1 MSYGTSLASAYH
13 QVGVYTGKILK
24 EEGRNKSDSSQY
36 LKKGIFLPEASSSLH
51 HGGIRAMLSKPFCF
65 LLAGLL
71 VVVPLWLLM
80 SCGIS
85 ADGRLTSHKTLIG
98 MGFSFAVG
106 VFWLYEDVK
115 DLLRTR

>member
-1 MSYGTSLASAYH
+1 
-13 QVGVYTGKILK
+13 VKV
-24 EEGRNKSDSSQY
+24 KSGSQY
-36 LKKGIFLPEASSSLH
+36 LKKGIFLPELRSPR
-51 HGGIRAMLSKPFCF
+51 GIWAMLSKPFCF

-71 VVVPLWLLM
+71 VVVPLWILM
-80 SCGIS
+80 SYGIS

-115 DLLRTR
+115 ELLRTR

>member
-1 MSYGTSLASAYH
+1 
-13 QVGVYTGKILK
+13 
-24 EEGRNKSDSSQY
+24 
-36 LKKGIFLPEASSSLH
+36 
-51 HGGIRAMLSKPFCF
+51 MLSKSFCF

-71 VVVPLWLLM
+71 VVVPLWILM
-80 SCGIS
+80 SYGIS
-85 ADGRLTSHKTLIG
+85 ADGRLTSHKTIIG

>member
-1 MSYGTSLASAYH
+1 
-13 QVGVYTGKILK
+13 
-24 EEGRNKSDSSQY
+24 
-36 LKKGIFLPEASSSLH
+36 
-51 HGGIRAMLSKPFCF
+51 MLSKPFCF

-85 ADGRLTSHKTLIG
+85 AGRLTSHKTLIG

>member
-1 MSYGTSLASAYH
+1 LRASCRDADLQLRPRFRQTILVPKSGQHHEH
-13 QVGVYTGKILK
+13 QL
-24 EEGRNKSDSSQY
+24 DQ
-36 LKKGIFLPEASSSLH
+36 
-51 HGGIRAMLSKPFCF
+51 GGMLSKPFCF

-71 VVVPLWLLM
+71 VVVPLWILM
-80 SCGIS
+80 SYGIS
-85 ADGRLTSHKTLIG
+85 ADGRLTSHKTIIG

>member
-1 MSYGTSLASAYH
+1 
-13 QVGVYTGKILK
+13 
-24 EEGRNKSDSSQY
+24 
-36 LKKGIFLPEASSSLH
+36 
-51 HGGIRAMLSKPFCF
+51 MLSKPFCF

-71 VVVPLWLLM
+71 VVVATLSNMM
-80 SCGIS
+80 SYGIS

-115 DLLRTR
+115 DLLRTHRARSRVSRPAPHRHDRRRRLRLAGNDIS

>member
-1 MSYGTSLASAYH
+1 MADEIEPLFGRIVSTSKKAFSYRKLRDRS
-13 QVGVYTGKILK
+13 QRGV
-24 EEGRNKSDSSQY
+24 
-36 LKKGIFLPEASSSLH
+36 
-51 HGGIRAMLSKPFCF
+51 RAMLSKPFCF

-71 VVVPLWLLM
+71 VVVPLWILM
-80 SCGIS
+80 SYGIS
-85 ADGRLTSHKTLIG
+85 ADGRLTSHKTIIG